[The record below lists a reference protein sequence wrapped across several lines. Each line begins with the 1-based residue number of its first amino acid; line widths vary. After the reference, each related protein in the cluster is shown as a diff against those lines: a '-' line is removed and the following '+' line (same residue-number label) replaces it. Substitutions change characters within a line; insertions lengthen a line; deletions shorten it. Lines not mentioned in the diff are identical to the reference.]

1 MHTDV
6 LLIEDEAELAGAI
19 VDYLTAFGLSC
30 RHVTTAEDGLE
41 ALEQGP
47 VGVIV
52 LDVNLPGMNG
62 FGFCRAVRNTMSVP
76 ILVVS
81 ARSSE
86 DDQILALSIGA
97 DDYVSKPFSLAVLL
111 ARVRRALDRNRA
123 APAPTL
129 FDDGRLRVD
138 TASGRTWVDGREVH
152 LTATED
158 RLLTHLVRR
167 RGSVVTKQD
176 LIEAAWGDSFT
187 SDGTLAVHIRR
198 LRSRIEA
205 DPNNPELIRTVWG
218 RGYLFE
224 AAENPA

>member
-6 LLIEDEAELAGAI
+6 LLIEDETELAHA
-19 VDYLTAFGLSC
+19 VADYLTAFGLTC
-30 RHVTTAEDGLE
+30 CHVTTAEDGLA
-41 ALEQGP
+41 ALAQGT
-47 VGVIV
+47 VGVVV

-62 FGFCRAVRNTMSVP
+62 FAFCRDLRERSTTPV
-76 ILVVS
+76 IVVS
-81 ARSSE
+81 ARSTD

-97 DDYVSKPFSLAVLL
+97 DDYVTKPFSLAVLL
-111 ARVRRALDRNRA
+111 ARVRRALDRDRA
-123 APAPTL
+123 GPVPAV

-138 TASGRTWVDGREVH
+138 TASGRTWIEDREVH

-158 RLLTHLVRR
+158 RLLTHLVRH

-187 SDGTLAVHIRR
+187 SDGTLAVHVRR
-198 LRSRIEA
+198 LRARIEA
-205 DPNNPELIRTVWG
+205 DPARPERIRTVWG

-224 AAENPA
+224 DSEGPA